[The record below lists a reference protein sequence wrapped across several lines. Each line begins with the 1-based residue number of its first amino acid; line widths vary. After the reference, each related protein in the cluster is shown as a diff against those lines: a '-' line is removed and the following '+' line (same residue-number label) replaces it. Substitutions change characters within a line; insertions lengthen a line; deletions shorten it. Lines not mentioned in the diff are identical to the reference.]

1 MTSTAAAS
9 TRQSS
14 SPPTA
19 SYVAATSI
27 ARNRFP
33 PPNRLYRMASATRGS
48 TPPSSVAQ
56 NSASVSSIIR
66 RSTVRLSSA
75 ISATQVVDAKY
86 PVRRFGELLQPRFR
100 LDEECGCRAQL
111 RNALLEQ
118 RERGVQLEL
127 LLLEAGRDGLETLQA
142 RLEAHGSL
150 PDAET
155 A

>member
-27 ARNRFP
+27 ARNRSP
-33 PPNRLYRMASATRGS
+33 PPNTLYRMASATRGS
-48 TPPSSVAQ
+48 TPP
-56 NSASVSSIIR
+56 NS
-66 RSTVRLSSA
+66 
-75 ISATQVVDAKY
+75 
-86 PVRRFGELLQPRFR
+86 
-100 LDEECGCRAQL
+100 RAQL

-118 RERGVQLEL
+118 RERGVQLGL